1 MGSHSYLV
9 NLDQTQP
16 ALQELWCSDY
26 EDMMGYCSR
35 RGGGG
40 WQLQNLH
47 VILPLQNLEAG
58 PYTEEKKWKYPKD
71 ESIVP
76 EPECEADFGGY
87 WGLQYCPDQEENAKN
102 NNTYGAP
109 GEYGLYDNKYDYVH
123 NYNLA
128 FNW

>member
-1 MGSHSYLV
+1 MGSHSYLQ

-16 ALQELWCSDY
+16 ALQELWCGVDLV
-26 EDMMGYCSR
+26 DNHCR
-35 RGGGG
+35 
-40 WQLQNLH
+40 WLQLQDLQ
-47 VILPLQNLEAG
+47 VILPIPLQNLEAG

-102 NNTYGAP
+102 NNKVGAP
-109 GEYGLYDNKYDYVH
+109 GEYGLYDNLYDYVQ